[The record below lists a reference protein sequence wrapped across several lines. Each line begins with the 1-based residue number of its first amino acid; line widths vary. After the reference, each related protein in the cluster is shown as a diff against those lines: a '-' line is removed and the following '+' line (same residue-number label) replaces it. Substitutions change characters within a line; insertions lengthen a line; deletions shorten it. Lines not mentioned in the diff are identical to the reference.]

1 MKKQLI
7 LLLILLFGI
16 SNTINSQNH
25 LVPLEQLDTIRVSDI
40 KTTHLIF
47 DQQIEYLDV
56 GSPFFVADTTK
67 QMVKL
72 KHIGQELVDVRTQL
86 SNLTVIT
93 KDGGYYSFI
102 LGYQRLLQH
111 LTYKVKRTEEFADA
125 VQDKVQKEEDAAKAL
140 EALCNKLDKNYNNK
154 IHLKNGK
161 SGDIRVRV
169 TGIFYVNEKI
179 GLRIELKNESTI
191 DFDIDHILFRT
202 KLKKRFA
209 KDYLYQERVIHP
221 SGICSDNFEI
231 AGQGQQTITLI
242 FDKFMLNEKEKLSI
256 DIFET
261 NGGRSATMIIP
272 REELLNPK
280 VL

>member
-102 LGYQRLLQH
+102 LAYQRLLQH

-125 VQDKVQKEEDAAKAL
+125 VQDKIQKEEDEAKAL

-231 AGQGQQTITLI
+231 AGQGQQNITLI

>member
-1 MKKQLI
+1 MKKQHFFLI
-7 LLLILLFGI
+7 VLIIGITNMTFG
-16 SNTINSQNH
+16 QDH
-25 LVPLEQLDTIRVSDI
+25 LIPLKKLDTIEVSDI
-40 KTTHLIF
+40 KTTHLLF

-72 KHIGQELVDVRTQL
+72 KHTGQDLVDVRTQL

-93 KDGGYYSFI
+93 KDGGYYSLI
-102 LGYQRLLQH
+102 LAYSRFLKN

-125 VQDKVQKEEDAAKAL
+125 VKDEAQKEEEASEVL
-140 EALCNKLDKNYNNK
+140 EALCNTVDRNFNNK
-154 IHLKNGK
+154 VNIKNGR

-169 TGIFYVNEKI
+169 SGIFYVEEKI
-179 GLRIELKNESTI
+179 GIRLELKNESTI

-202 KLKKRFA
+202 KLTKRFA

-221 SGICSDNFEI
+221 MGICSDNFEI
-231 AGQGQQTITLI
+231 IGHGQQSITLL
-242 FDKFMLNEKEKLSI
+242 FNKFMLNEKEKLSI

-261 NGGRSATMIIP
+261 NGGRSATIDVP
-272 REELLNPK
+272 REELLHPK
-280 VL
+280 VI

>member
-1 MKKQLI
+1 MKKQLF
-7 LLLILLFGI
+7 LLLIVFFGI

-25 LVPLEQLDTIRVSDI
+25 LVPLKQLDTIKVSDI

-72 KHIGQELVDVRTQL
+72 KHIGQELVDGRTQL

-111 LTYKVKRTEEFADA
+111 LTYKIKRTEEFADA
-125 VQDKVQKEEDAAKAL
+125 VQDKIQKEEDAAKAL
-140 EALCNKLDKNYNNK
+140 EALCNKLDKNFNNK

-231 AGQGQQTITLI
+231 AGQGQQNITLI
-242 FDKFMLNEKEKLSI
+242 FDKFMLNKKEKLSI